1 MPASIAHMVIAHNAL
16 TLLKDKGFKEL
27 ADFAA
32 LLDDPAKDSLCQA
45 YMNLGSI
52 GPDLYYYANMAQVR
66 QGDAAGRVCRCGGR
80 DAVVLSPPFAEAQ
93 PIPAAPE

>member
-16 TLLKDKGFKEL
+16 TLLKTRGFKDL

-52 GPDLYYYANMAQVR
+52 GPDLYYYASMAQSAKEMLLEGFV
-66 QGDAAGRVCRCGGR
+66 DAAGVTPW
-80 DAVVLSPPFAEAQ
+80 S
-93 PIPAAPE
+93 